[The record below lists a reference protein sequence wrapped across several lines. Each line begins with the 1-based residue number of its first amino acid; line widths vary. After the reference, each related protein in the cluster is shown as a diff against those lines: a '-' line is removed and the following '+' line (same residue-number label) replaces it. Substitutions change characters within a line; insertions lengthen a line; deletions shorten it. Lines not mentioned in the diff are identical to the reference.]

1 MIGMSILFLDIDL
14 SSRWL
19 GMAEID
25 IFGIILIADD
35 DDDETL
41 CFRLVLIA
49 PNLLVPAPPKNARLG
64 CWTTMQLAGTLSINA
79 IVRTESECHSF
90 FEVRVLETKLRVR
103 HSASLCF
110 RLFFE
115 IIAAIGLNICIIN
128 TIQWLRLNKEG
139 GRLKEV
145 WNAAFLHNLSGFRL
159 GKVRQAASLCRHL
172 SWVEL
177 TLFSFSLDQ
186 LLVSRV
192 NWFNSR
198 TVT

>member
-64 CWTTMQLAGTLSINA
+64 C
-79 IVRTESECHSF
+79 
-90 FEVRVLETKLRVR
+90 
-103 HSASLCF
+103 
-110 RLFFE
+110 
-115 IIAAIGLNICIIN
+115 
-128 TIQWLRLNKEG
+128 
-139 GRLKEV
+139 
-145 WNAAFLHNLSGFRL
+145 
-159 GKVRQAASLCRHL
+159 
-172 SWVEL
+172 
-177 TLFSFSLDQ
+177 
-186 LLVSRV
+186 
-192 NWFNSR
+192 
-198 TVT
+198 